1 MKSFL
6 NDLKGYAL
14 GQVAHNLP
22 AMLTVGGVIVGGVI
36 DKTKLPG
43 GVKTL
48 VKGTLAATLG
58 VLTHNGASP
67 ADPAKSAVQG
77 LLHKAGAA
85 R

>member
-22 AMLTVGGVIVGGVI
+22 AILTAGGVIVGGVI

-48 VKGTLAATLG
+48 VKGTLAAGLG
-58 VLTHNGASP
+58 VLAHNGGSP
-67 ADPAKSAVQG
+67 ADPAASAVQAV
-77 LLHKAGAA
+77 LHRAGA